1 MNLVGKWGGYFGNG
15 KDYVDFA
22 SSLEE
27 SERGF
32 TDLEMNLGDSK
43 VFLTYF
49 VGLRVNLADL
59 GMYFVDLK
67 TCFEDLGMDSETDSV
82 GLEMDFA
89 DARGALEAV
98 LRFERHGYRGILRLP
113 RAFWTLLIVLLA
125 YEKPKTL
132 ERVYSNGIG
141 LASNDGLELDL
152 SWLFAMDDV
161 VGIEIDFELNIRN
174 INMNTCKDVC
184 LRNCSC
190 KAALFRSGLNSSTGD
205 CYLPSKIFSLV
216 NNEMNRTRYDFQAF
230 IKEQEPEPATHIPK
244 TFLSSVILGSIIGS
258 SILGIIIGIT
268 IFIFWRKRE
277 ANEEEEDYLDHVPG
291 MPTRSSYDDLKVA
304 MENFTKKLDEGGFGS
319 IFEGCLEDST
329 KIAVKCLDGIGQAK
343 KSFLA
348 EKKIIQ
354 DVAKGLAYIHEE
366 CMQKILHLDI
376 KPPNILLDEKLKAK
390 LSDFGLAKLIYRNQ
404 SQVMTIMR
412 GTPGY
417 LAPEWLSG
425 VITEKVDVYSFG
437 IVILEILRRRRYFE
451 ASETGE
457 ERIMLN
463 LFRKKPEK
471 GSWWILLISTVKI
484 CSSTK
489 KKK

>member
-1 MNLVGKWGGYFGNG
+1 MTLDISHYSFWHWK
-15 KDYVDFA
+15 
-22 SSLEE
+22 
-27 SERGF
+27 
-32 TDLEMNLGDSK
+32 
-43 VFLTYF
+43 
-49 VGLRVNLADL
+49 
-59 GMYFVDLK
+59 
-67 TCFEDLGMDSETDSV
+67 
-82 GLEMDFA
+82 
-89 DARGALEAV
+89 ARGALEAV

-113 RAFWTLLIVLLA
+113 RAFWTLLIILLT

-152 SWLFAMDDV
+152 SWSFAMDDV
-161 VGIEIDFELNIRN
+161 ADIRN
-174 INMNTCKDVC
+174 INTNTCKDVC

-205 CYLPSKIFSLV
+205 CYLPSKIFSLA

-244 TFLSSVILGSIIGS
+244 TFLSSVILGYIIGS

-277 ANEEEEDYLDHVPG
+277 ANEEEEDYLDHVPE

-304 MENFTKKLDEGGFGS
+304 MENFTKKLDEGGFG
-319 IFEGCLEDST
+319 LE
-329 KIAVKCLDGIGQAK
+329 LQ
-343 KSFLA
+343 
-348 EKKIIQ
+348 KKIIQ

-366 CMQKILHLDI
+366 CMEKILHLDI
-376 KPPNILLDEKLKAK
+376 KPPNILLDEKLNAK
-390 LSDFGLAKLIYRNQ
+390 LSDFGLAKLIHRNQ

-437 IVILEILRRRRYFE
+437 IVILEILRRRRHFE

-463 LFRKKPEK
+463 LFRKKTEK

-489 KKK
+489 KK